1 MMKRFTIVFLCC
13 ASFSAFSQT
22 SKKTFVITSG
32 ATTPAAYNHIS
43 SIDINAGKQ
52 LADIFD
58 ISKRYAYR
66 NNAMRGYEKR
76 TDDRY
81 ERTPMAGAV
90 ACMAFDA
97 KNNRLYYVPQHLSEL
112 RYLDLKQPEPSFTCF
127 ESQSLNLMHNK
138 DDVANQ
144 ISRMTIGADGFGY
157 ALTNDGEHLIRF
169 STQETPVIQDLG
181 VLVDNPSN
189 QVMVRSSCT
198 SWGGDIVAASDGSL
212 YLITGRNHIFKVNIS
227 SRKADYVG
235 MIKNLPQEFTSN
247 GASVDEDGNL
257 MVSCG
262 SSMGKNFSAL
272 YKVNM
277 NSFEAQPVAEKMGV
291 GNISDMASSNLLF
304 QKNDKQQ
311 LNGSE
316 IAFMPASTPEAEND
330 LPKVSIFPNPLRSNG
345 RFQVTTSNF
354 KEKGEYRISL
364 VDAAGKAVMD
374 AKMNISTSKT
384 SQSFNFPSRHAKGVY
399 FVQVTDP
406 FNRTVYSQQLIV
418 E

>member
-1 MMKRFTIVFLCC
+1 MMKRFTIVLLCC
-13 ASFSAFSQT
+13 ASVSAFSQT

-32 ATTPAAYNHIS
+32 ANTPAAYNHIS

-58 ISKRYAYR
+58 VSKRYAYR
-66 NNAMRGYEKR
+66 NNTLRGYEKK
-76 TDDRY
+76 TGDRY
-81 ERTPMAGAV
+81 ERTPMVGAV

-97 KNNRLYYVPQHLSEL
+97 KNNRLYYVPQQLSEL

-198 SWGGDIVAASDGSL
+198 SWGGDIVAAADGSL
-212 YLITGRNHIFKVNIS
+212 YLITGRNHIFKVNVS

-235 MIKNLPQEFTSN
+235 MIKNLPPEFTSN

-262 SSMGKNFSAL
+262 SSLGKNFSAL

-277 NSFEAQPVAEKMGV
+277 SSFEAQPVAEKIGV

-316 IAFMPASTPEAEND
+316 VAFTTATPEAEND
-330 LPKVSIFPNPLRSNG
+330 LPKVSIYPNPIRSGG
-345 RFQVTTSNF
+345 RFQVNTSNF

-364 VDAAGKAVMD
+364 VDASGKAIMD
-374 AKMNISTSKT
+374 GKMNINASKA
-384 SQSFNFPSRHAKGVY
+384 SQSFNFPSRNAKGVY

>member
-1 MMKRFTIVFLCC
+1 MKRFTIVCLCC
-13 ASFSAFSQT
+13 ASFSAFSQNA
-22 SKKTFVITSG
+22 KKTFIITSG
-32 ATTPAAYNHIS
+32 ANTPAAYNHIS

-52 LADIFD
+52 VADIFD
-58 ISKRYAYR
+58 VSKRYTYR
-66 NNAMRGYEKR
+66 NNALRGYEKR
-76 TDDRY
+76 TEDRY
-81 ERTPMAGAV
+81 ERTPMVGAV

-97 KNNRLYYVPQHLSEL
+97 KNNRLYYVPQQLSEL
-112 RYLDLKQPEPSFTCF
+112 RYLDLNKTEPSFTCF

-144 ISRMTIGADGFGY
+144 ISRMAIGADGFGY

-181 VLVDNPSN
+181 VLVDNTSN

-198 SWGGDIVAASDGSL
+198 SWGGDIVGAADGSL
-212 YLITGRNHIFKVNIS
+212 YLITGRNHIFKVSTS

-257 MVSCG
+257 VVSCG
-262 SSMGKNFSAL
+262 SSLGKNFSAL

-277 NSFEAQPVAEKMGV
+277 NSLEAQPVGEKIGV

-304 QKNDKQQ
+304 QKNNKTQTQ
-311 LNGSE
+311 GSD
-316 IAFMPASTPEAEND
+316 IAFMPVTPEAEND
-330 LPKVSIFPNPLRSNG
+330 LPKVTIFPNPIRSNS
-345 RFQVTTSNF
+345 RFQVNTSNF
-354 KEKGEYRISL
+354 KDKGEYRL
-364 VDAAGKAVMD
+364 NLLDASGKAIMEAKLNINAGK
-374 AKMNISTSKT
+374 N
-384 SQSFNFPSRHAKGVY
+384 SQSFNFPSRNAKGVY